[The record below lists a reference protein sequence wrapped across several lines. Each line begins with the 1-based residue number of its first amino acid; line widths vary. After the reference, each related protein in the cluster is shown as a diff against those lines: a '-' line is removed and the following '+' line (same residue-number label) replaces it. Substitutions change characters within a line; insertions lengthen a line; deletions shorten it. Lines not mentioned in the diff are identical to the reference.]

1 MTSTDGIQVCFVF
14 DVTRKC

>member
-1 MTSTDGIQVCFVF
+1 MTSTDGIPVCFVF